1 MQGSGEVVM
10 LGWLPGSVRK
20 GFCLVDGRICLAWSC
35 PMLLGCWVQVAVYHP
50 SSPYQ
55 VGALWEA
62 AVSYVQG
69 LGVSYDQQKLHD
81 FWEAVA
87 DWPASA

>member
-1 MQGSGEVVM
+1 MELSNVAGLLATSG
-10 LGWLPGSVRK
+10 R
-20 GFCLVDGRICLAWSC
+20 
-35 PMLLGCWVQVAVYHP
+35 P
-50 SSPYQ
+50 SSLYQ

-87 DWPASA
+87 DWPASAWTVTISLPNDFGPPLRL

>member
-1 MQGSGEVVM
+1 
-10 LGWLPGSVRK
+10 
-20 GFCLVDGRICLAWSC
+20 
-35 PMLLGCWVQVAVYHP
+35 MLLGGWVQVAVYHP